1 MTSKLKEYLGDKNFY
16 MTILRIA
23 IPVSIQQLITVGIN
37 LMDTIM
43 LSSMGDAQL
52 SASSQASQ
60 FINLFQIFC
69 MGIGMGASVLTA
81 RFWGMQ
87 DKNSLRK
94 AVTIMLRMVLGFA
107 TVFFLATLFA
117 PQLIMQIYTT
127 NQGTVDYG
135 VSYLRWIL
143 PTYYCMGLSLTCT
156 IILRSVGEVKI
167 PLISSVIA
175 FFINVFFNWVFI
187 FGNLGAPRME
197 IAGAALGTLIARVF
211 ELVFICGFF
220 FWKDKHIEYRI
231 RHLFLP
237 CKALLSEYIRISI
250 PVLISDGLLAFGNN
264 SVAMIMGRIGDT
276 FVAANSVTMVVQQL
290 SSVLTQGISNA
301 SGIVTGHTMG
311 RGDYDK
317 AQKQGYTFL
326 LLGAIVGCFAAV
338 VILLI
343 RGPIINYY
351 QVSAEAKEISW
362 SLMDSI
368 SFIVIFQA
376 MNSILT
382 KGVLRAG
389 GDTKFLMAGDI
400 LFLWVASIPL
410 GALAGLVWHWHA
422 QDRPDSEMCLV
433 LLPAEKQKVDEEN
446 LLRSLGRK
454 NGKGYCIT
462 CFALTIYA
470 KRSPKPLVSEIFL
483 LSMFVAEL

>member
-1 MTSKLKEYLGDKNFY
+1 MTHKWKEYVGDRSFY
-16 MTILRIA
+16 ATILKIA
-23 IPVSIQQLITVGIN
+23 IPVSLQQLITVGIN

-94 AVTIMLRMVLGFA
+94 AITIMVRIVLAFA
-107 TVFFLATLFA
+107 TAFFLATLFF
-117 PQLIMQIYTT
+117 PEMIMRIYTT
-127 NQGTVDYG
+127 NSVTMAYG
-135 VSYLRWIL
+135 VSYLQWIL

-156 IILRSVGEVKI
+156 IILRSVGQVKI
-167 PLISSVIA
+167 PLFSSVIA

-197 IAGAALGTLIARVF
+197 IAGAALGTLIARIF
-211 ELVFICGFF
+211 ELLFICGFF
-220 FWKDKHIEYRI
+220 FWKDQRIGYRI

-237 CKALLSEYIRISI
+237 CRDLTPEYLRISI

-301 SGIVTGHTMG
+301 SGIITGHTMG
-311 RGDYDK
+311 RGEYDK

-326 LLGAIVGCFAAV
+326 FLGGLVGCAAAV
-338 VILLI
+338 VILMI

-351 QVSAEAKEISW
+351 EVSQQAKEISW

-368 SFIVIFQA
+368 SFIIIFQA

-410 GALAGLVWHWHA
+410 GALAGLVWHWPPFWIYCMLKIDQILKCVWCFFRLKSKKWMKKISA
-422 QDRPDSEMCLV
+422 A
-433 LLPAEKQKVDEEN
+433 PAED
-446 LLRSLGRK
+446 
-454 NGKGYCIT
+454 
-462 CFALTIYA
+462 A
-470 KRSPKPLVSEIFL
+470 
-483 LSMFVAEL
+483 

>member
-1 MTSKLKEYLGDKNFY
+1 MQTTWKEYLGNKEFY
-16 MTILRIA
+16 STILKIA
-23 IPVSIQQLITVGIN
+23 IPVSAQQLITVGIN
-37 LMDTIM
+37 LMDTVM

-81 RFWGMQ
+81 RYWGMQ

-94 AVTIMLRMVLGFA
+94 AVTIMLRIVLAF
-107 TVFFLATLFA
+107 ATLFFA
-117 PQLIMQIYTT
+117 ATLFVPEIVMRFYTE
-127 NQGTVDYG
+127 NTVTVNYG
-135 VSYLRWIL
+135 VTYLRWIL

-156 IILRSVGEVKI
+156 IILRSVGQVRI
-167 PLISSVIA
+167 PLICSVIA
-175 FFINVFFNWVFI
+175 FFVNVFFNWVFI

-211 ELVFICGFF
+211 ELLFICGFF
-220 FWKDKHIEYRI
+220 FLKDKRIAYRF
-231 RHLFLP
+231 RHLLLP
-237 CKALLSEYIRISI
+237 CKDLAPEYLRISI

-301 SGIVTGHTMG
+301 SGIITGHTMG
-311 RGDYDK
+311 RGEYDK

-326 LLGAIVGCFAAV
+326 FLGGLVGCLAAV

-343 RGPIINYY
+343 RQPVIDYY
-351 QVSAEAKEISW
+351 QVSQQAKIISW

-368 SFIVIFQA
+368 SFITIFQA

-410 GALAGLVWHWHA
+410 GALAGLVWNWSPFWVYCMLKID
-422 QDRPDSEMCLV
+422 QIIKCVWCFFR
-433 LLPAEKQKVDEEN
+433 
-446 LLRSLGRK
+446 LRSRK
-454 NGKGYCIT
+454 WMKKIS
-462 CFALTIYA
+462 AA
-470 KRSPKPLVSEIFL
+470 PA
-483 LSMFVAEL
+483 AEE

>member
-1 MTSKLKEYLGDKNFY
+1 MQTTWKEYLGNKEFY
-16 MTILRIA
+16 STILKIA
-23 IPVSIQQLITVGIN
+23 IPVSAQQLITVGIN
-37 LMDTIM
+37 LMDTVM

-81 RFWGMQ
+81 RYWGMQ

-94 AVTIMLRMVLGFA
+94 AVTIMLRIVLAF
-107 TVFFLATLFA
+107 ATLFFA
-117 PQLIMQIYTT
+117 ATLFFPEIVMRFYTE
-127 NQGTVDYG
+127 NAVTVDYG
-135 VSYLRWIL
+135 VTYLRWIL

-156 IILRSVGEVKI
+156 IILRSVGQVRI
-167 PLISSVIA
+167 PLICSVIA
-175 FFINVFFNWVFI
+175 FFVNIFFNWVFI

-197 IAGAALGTLIARVF
+197 IAGAALGTLIARMF
-211 ELVFICGFF
+211 ELLFICGFF
-220 FWKDKHIEYRI
+220 FLKDKRIAYRF
-231 RHLFLP
+231 RHLLLP
-237 CKALLSEYIRISI
+237 CKDLAPEYLRISI

-301 SGIVTGHTMG
+301 SGIITGHTMG
-311 RGDYDK
+311 RGEYDK

-326 LLGAIVGCFAAV
+326 LLGGLVGCFAAV

-343 RGPIINYY
+343 RQPVIDYY
-351 QVSAEAKEISW
+351 QVSEQAKTISW

-368 SFIVIFQA
+368 GFITIFQA

-410 GALAGLVWHWHA
+410 GALAGLVWNWSPFWVYCMLKID
-422 QDRPDSEMCLV
+422 QIIKCVWCFFR
-433 LLPAEKQKVDEEN
+433 
-446 LLRSLGRK
+446 LRSRK
-454 NGKGYCIT
+454 WMKKIS
-462 CFALTIYA
+462 AA
-470 KRSPKPLVSEIFL
+470 PVVED
-483 LSMFVAEL
+483 